1 VDFYFSAVLLGLA
14 FCSMGFGIYISLRI
28 FNIPDIT
35 TDGSYTLGAA
45 VTATLLLKSVSLPWI
60 FLSVIAAGSL
70 AGAATGLIH
79 TRFKIQPLLA
89 GILVMTSLYS
99 VNINVMGRSNLPLT
113 GTPKITDVFSS
124 IPSSQTQWF
133 LLLIAVTLA
142 MILFLSWLLKTDF
155 GISMRATGNSEEMIR
170 SLGVNTQNMKVIGLA
185 LANAFTAVSGFLVC
199 QFQQFSDI
207 NMGIGIVIFGLGSVI
222 MGEALL
228 SRMPMQ
234 SIAVRLIGV
243 VIGCII
249 FRLIIAV
256 ALQLGI
262 DPNWLKLVT
271 AVIVLLVVGIPN
283 LRQVKLI

>member
-1 VDFYFSAVLLGLA
+1 
-14 FCSMGFGIYISLRI
+14 MGFGIYISLRI

-124 IPSSQTQWF
+124 IPSSQTQWS

-222 MGEALL
+222 VGEALL

>member
-1 VDFYFSAVLLGLA
+1 MDFYFSAVLLGLA

-99 VNINVMGRSNLPLT
+99 VNISVMGRSNLPLT

-170 SLGVNTQNMKVIGLA
+170 SLGVNTQNMKVTGLA

-222 MGEALL
+222 VGEALL

>member
-14 FCSMGFGIYISLRI
+14 FCSMGFGIYVSLRI

-113 GTPKITDVFSS
+113 VTPKIMDVFSS
-124 IPSSQTQWF
+124 SPSSQTQWF

-155 GISMRATGNSEEMIR
+155 GISMSATGISEEMIR
-170 SLGVNTQNMKVIGLA
+170 SLGVNTQNM
-185 LANAFTAVSGFLVC
+185 
-199 QFQQFSDI
+199 
-207 NMGIGIVIFGLGSVI
+207 
-222 MGEALL
+222 
-228 SRMPMQ
+228 
-234 SIAVRLIGV
+234 
-243 VIGCII
+243 
-249 FRLIIAV
+249 
-256 ALQLGI
+256 
-262 DPNWLKLVT
+262 
-271 AVIVLLVVGIPN
+271 
-283 LRQVKLI
+283 

>member
-99 VNINVMGRSNLPLT
+99 VNISVMGRSNLPLT

-170 SLGVNTQNMKVIGLA
+170 SLGVNTQNMKVTGLA

-222 MGEALL
+222 VGEALL

>member
-1 VDFYFSAVLLGLA
+1 MDFYFSAVLLGLA